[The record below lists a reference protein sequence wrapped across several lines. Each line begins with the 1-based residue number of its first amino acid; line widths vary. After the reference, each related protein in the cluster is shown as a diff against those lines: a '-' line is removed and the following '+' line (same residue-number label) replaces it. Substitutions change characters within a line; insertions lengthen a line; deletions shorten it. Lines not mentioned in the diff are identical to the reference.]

1 MVEEGFDDG
10 EGDGAGGVGGG
21 VGAVGEVF
29 VELGGVVVFEFLPG
43 GPVVDEGEV
52 VIGGIFSPGV
62 VVGGVVGA
70 VVGGGF
76 AWLLG
81 SVPDGVHDLNDD
93 VGVGVLL
100 ADGGDHGVEVGDG
113 FFERDVEEGDG
124 VVDGEFEEDEIGVVI
139 EDAGLEVFE
148 AEVGGDAGDGRVK
161 DGDLVGEVFVEPGL
175 EAFGPRGD
183 GGEGGAV
190 GDDGLFFAG
199 GEVGEEVEGRGG
211 LSGGGGGG
219 GEKSEEE
226 GDGEETAEEGAGHLK
241 SPVRER

>member
-10 EGDGAGGVGGG
+10 EGDGGGGGGGG
-21 VGAVGEVF
+21 VGAVGEVL

-52 VIGGIFSPGV
+52 VDASVFAPGV
-62 VVGGVVGA
+62 VVGGVVGT

-76 AWLLG
+76 AGLLG
-81 SVPDGVHDLNDD
+81 GVPDGVHDLKDD

-100 ADGGDHGVEVGDG
+100 VDGGDHGVEVGNG
-113 FFERDVEEGDG
+113 FVERDVEEGDG
-124 VVDGEFEEDEIGVVI
+124 VVDGEFEEDEVGVMV

-148 AEVGGDAGDGRVK
+148 AEVGGDAGDGGVEE
-161 DGDLVGEVFVEPGL
+161 GDLVGEVFVEPGL
-175 EAFGPRGD
+175 EAFWPGGD

-199 GEVGEEVEGRGG
+199 GEVGEEVEGWGG
-211 LSGGGGGG
+211 LGGGDVSG

-226 GDGEETAEEGAGHLK
+226 GEREETAEESAGHLK